1 MIYEPREDSLLLQKY
16 VAQYAKGSVLDM
28 GTGSG
33 IQAETALQKTNDVLA
48 ADIDKEVISHIKKK
62 NISVVHSDLFSKIQK
77 KKFDLII
84 FNPPYLPADKREKF
98 EDSVALTGGKYGYEI
113 LERFFSQAKL
123 YLKDE
128 GKVLIVFSTI
138 TGDIEFI
145 LNKYGYSFKKLD
157 EQSFFFER
165 IFVYL
170 VEPKKQLKITNNK
183 KDTKHTETFKSQIFA
198 NTRGV
203 DD

>member
-16 VAQYAKGSVLDM
+16 VNKYAKGSVLDM
-28 GTGSG
+28 GAGSG
-33 IQAETALQKTNDVLA
+33 IQAETALQNTSDVLA
-48 ADIDKEVISHIKKK
+48 ADIDQEVISHIKKK
-62 NISVVHSDLFSKIQK
+62 NIPVVHSDLFSKVPK

-84 FNPPYLPADKREKF
+84 FNPPYLPEDKREKF

-113 LERFFSQAKL
+113 LERFFSQAKDF
-123 YLKDE
+123 LKPQ
-128 GKVLIVFSTI
+128 GKILIVFSTI

-145 LNKYGYSFKKLD
+145 LSQYGYSFKKLD
-157 EQSFFFER
+157 EQSFFFEK

-170 VEPKKQLKITNNK
+170 IEPKVINNRK
-183 KDTKHTETFKSQIFA
+183 GIKHTETFKSQILA
-198 NTRGV
+198 NNHGV